1 MNNLFI
7 FQRLPRWLRRHK
19 LLRIVAGLGG
29 LGGDGCVQRVRVNFA
44 FEAFIDVRDGFAR
57 LISIEDEFE
66 PDFFRLAASLLP
78 KENSVFVDVGANF
91 GLMSLG
97 LWHQSG
103 GKLRARLYE
112 PNPHLCGII
121 GRSIAWNRADGLE
134 LVNAALMD
142 ASGEVY
148 LTFDLSHTGAG
159 HVGHSGG
166 GIPVRA
172 LILDDDLKEA
182 AITRVDLLKI
192 DVEGN
197 EGAVLAGLRRSLE
210 AKRIGAVYFEYCQA
224 HMTRSGSA
232 HDPLLILREHG
243 YQIFLRD
250 PFAVRGAGGPTRRLP
265 PKTAGAAPLELVLL
279 ANAPQTQITDL
290 LALPAGRA
298 EQLAALPRLR
308 TKE

>member
-1 MNNLFI
+1 MNSLLP
-7 FQRLPRWLRRHK
+7 FQKLPRALRRHK
-19 LLRIVAGLGG
+19 LLRLFSCCNGG
-29 LGGDGCVQRVRVNFA
+29 GPVQRVRVNNR

-57 LISIEDEFE
+57 LIAIEDEFE
-66 PDFFRLAASLLP
+66 ADFFRLAASLLP
-78 KENSVFVDVGANF
+78 KENPVFVDVGANF

-97 LWHQSG
+97 LWHQCG
-103 GKLRARLYE
+103 GKIRARLYE

-121 GRSIAWNRADGLE
+121 RRSIAWNRGDGLE

-159 HVGHSGG
+159 HVGPSGG

-172 LILDDDLKEA
+172 LVLDDDLKEA

-243 YQIFLRD
+243 YEIFLRD
-250 PFAVRGAGGPTRRLP
+250 PFAVRGAGGQTHRLP
-265 PKTAGAAPLELVLL
+265 PKTAGAAPLELALL

>member
-1 MNNLFI
+1 MNNLLI

-29 LGGDGCVQRVRVNFA
+29 DGFVQRVRVNCA

-57 LISIEDEFE
+57 LIAIEDEFE

-78 KENSVFVDVGANF
+78 KENPVFVDVGANF

-121 GRSIAWNRADGLE
+121 RRSVAWNRADGIE

-159 HVGHSGG
+159 YVGHNGG

-172 LILDDDLKEA
+172 LVLDDDLEEA
-182 AITRVDLLKI
+182 GITRVDLLKI

-197 EGAVLAGLRRSLE
+197 EGAVLAGLLRSLD

-243 YQIFLRD
+243 YEIFLRD
-250 PFAVRGAGGPTRRLP
+250 PFAVRGADGPTHRLP

-298 EQLAALPRLR
+298 EQLAAIPRLR